1 MIGLMR
7 GWQARRPRG
16 HGDAEQEA
24 ERVADEAVAA
34 RPDTANPGR
43 LAAFGD
49 VRLHRGAGA
58 ADLTQALGAHAVT
71 VDRNIYLSP
80 SAPGIESHAGKRLLA
95 HELAHVVQQREHG
108 PVPQL
113 FQTSERSQIAPTLDA
128 LMVVLGAIADRSL
141 NWMGLVSLSTF
152 ASRCG
157 AQFAGGSSG
166 ANYELTL
173 RYLFTSRAGLIDM
186 RHFIQLMYLSGLV
199 GNSNATA
206 AGILHEETSE

>member
-1 MIGLMR
+1 MK
-7 GWQARRPRG
+7 GWQARRPQD
-16 HGDAEQEA
+16 GDAEREA
-24 ERVADEAVAA
+24 ERIADQAVAGKA
-34 RPDTANPGR
+34 GAADPGR

-49 VRLHRGAGA
+49 VRLHRGARA

-80 SAPGIESHAGKRLLA
+80 SAPSTESAAGRRLLA

-113 FQTSERSQIAPTLDA
+113 FQVSERNQIAPTLDA
-128 LMVVLGAIADRSL
+128 LMVVLGGIADRSL

-157 AQFAGGSSG
+157 DNSPAGRRGRTTSSPC
-166 ANYELTL
+166 ATCSPLA
-173 RYLFTSRAGLIDM
+173 RA
-186 RHFIQLMYLSGLV
+186 
-199 GNSNATA
+199 
-206 AGILHEETSE
+206 